1 MEAKRIK
8 CPNCHGVLEVT
19 NPKNETILLI
29 TCPNPNCKAKMRVQF
44 DTGETIVAQSKKNEM
59 VPGFLTYKGNTYE
72 LMEGKNTIG
81 RSSSKHEAQI
91 EFATDDKSM
100 SRLHCQIEVV
110 KLKRNRMKA
119 VINDLRT
126 PEKIAQR
133 PLCVENEPLAKED
146 RVVLANGDF
155 ILMGRQRI
163 RYNQKPIEN
172 ED

>member
-19 NPKNETILLI
+19 NPRNQTVLLI
-29 TCPNPNCKAKMRVQF
+29 TCPNPDCKAKIRVQF
-44 DTGETIVAQSKKNEM
+44 DTGETILAQSKKNEM
-59 VPGFLTYKGNTYE
+59 VPGFLTYQGHTYK

-91 EFATDDKSM
+91 EFTTDDKSM

-110 KLKRNRMKA
+110 KLKSNRMK
-119 VINDLRT
+119 VIISDLRT
-126 PEKIAQR
+126 KEKIVQR
-133 PLCVENEPLAKED
+133 PLCVEEEPLAKED
-146 RVVLANGDF
+146 RVVLADGDY

-163 RYNQKPIEN
+163 RFSQKPIEK
-172 ED
+172 